1 MEKEIAI
8 KVVEVIL
15 ETVLKITKI
24 ALEAKEMNEFR
35 HQIYQPCKEVLDCR
49 LVAKRISKLF
59 Q

>member
-24 ALEAKEMNEFR
+24 TLEAKEIVE
-35 HQIYQPCKEVLDCR
+35 
-49 LVAKRISKLF
+49 
-59 Q
+59 

>member
-24 ALEAKEMNEFR
+24 ALEAKETV
-35 HQIYQPCKEVLDCR
+35 EV
-49 LVAKRISKLF
+49 
-59 Q
+59 